1 MNNKKRTAGPDITID
16 EQNEGGSFF
25 EDGEPMIDLMNREDC
40 DMLKRL
46 YEVVQAYQYVSDSD
60 TREEYLK

>member
-1 MNNKKRTAGPDITID
+1 MFDD
-16 EQNEGGSFF
+16 
-25 EDGEPMIDLMNREDC
+25 DVEPMIDLNNREDQ

-46 YEVVQAYQYVSDSD
+46 YEIVQAYQYVSDNE